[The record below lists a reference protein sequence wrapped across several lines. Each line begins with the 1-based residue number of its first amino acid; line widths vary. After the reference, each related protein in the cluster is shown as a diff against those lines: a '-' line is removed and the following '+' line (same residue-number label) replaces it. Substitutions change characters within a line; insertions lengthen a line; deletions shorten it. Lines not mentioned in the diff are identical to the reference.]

1 MVEGHDDKKF
11 GTKAVHSG
19 TNPVG
24 GGVNTPVF
32 LSSTYH
38 LTEDR
43 YAGWA
48 AGAQHTM
55 LYSRL
60 SSVNSEAVAAKLV
73 ALEGAEDAEV
83 FASGMAAIST
93 TLLGLLSSG
102 DHIIASSDVYGG
114 TYGLLTQDLP
124 RFGIEVTMADMRD
137 PSSYEAAIKDNTKMI
152 YVETLTNPVL
162 KVCDLEAMANL
173 AKQYDLISVVDN
185 TFASPWGCNPI
196 KFGFDLVIH
205 SGTKYLGGHSDLI
218 AGLVAGKKELIA
230 QIFPK
235 KVHFGGA
242 ADPHMCYLLERGMRT
257 LHVRMPTHTSNAEEL
272 AKRLSNHHMIESVN
286 HISLPENMDFELAKK
301 ILPKGSGML
310 AYVVKGGDSAAL
322 EFMRTLKLSLEAT
335 SLGGVES
342 LVECPFNSSHM
353 FVPDD
358 IRQEAGVV
366 PGFVRMSVGIEDVE
380 DIWSDINQALKAVE
394 SLLITHS

>member
-394 SLLITHS
+394 SLLITQS